1 MGHAVTRRDKLID
14 RIRARPPE
22 ADFDDVDT
30 LMKAFGWT
38 IGRERG
44 SHVIFVKPG
53 ERPITVPKLGGKR
66 VKRVY
71 LDQLCERL
79 GLDE

>member
-1 MGHAVTRRDKLID
+1 MTGRDKLID
-14 RIRARPPE
+14 RLRARPPA
-22 ADFDDVDT
+22 ADFDDVET

-44 SHVIFVKPG
+44 SHVTFVKPG
-53 ERPITVPKLGGKR
+53 ERPIAVPKLCGKR
-66 VKRVY
+66 VKRIY